1 MKAKQQGAF
10 MVELALVLMFI
21 SGLFVVMTNYVVAI
35 NTKGQLDR
43 AVYSL
48 TTIMAER
55 KQFFDGDLD
64 ICGRADPY
72 CSETKRAVNY
82 LSKASLKRMMPGF
95 DESKFGV
102 FVEQLVVEGDNP
114 SNFIKRYKKFSSG
127 VTDGCNLPNLDSLT
141 KEEALEL
148 LPITSRNRRLPMYQI
163 TLCYETPFNIFGLSE
178 GNVIKAVSTSFSF
191 ARV

>member
-1 MKAKQQGAF
+1 
-10 MVELALVLMFI
+10 MVELALVLMFF
-21 SGLFVVMTNYVVAI
+21 SGLFVVMANYVVAI

-48 TTIMAER
+48 TTIMVER
-55 KQFFDGDLD
+55 KQFFGGDLD
-64 ICGRADPY
+64 ICGKADPY
-72 CSETKRAVNY
+72 CYETKKVVNF
-82 LSKASLKRMMPGF
+82 LSTASLKRMMPGF
-95 DESKFGV
+95 EESKFGV
-102 FVEQLVVEGDNP
+102 FVEQLAVEGDKP
-114 SNFIKRYKKFSSG
+114 SNFRKRYKKFSSG
-127 VTDGCNLPNLDSLT
+127 ATDGCNLPNLDRLT
-141 KEEALEL
+141 KEDALEL